1 MTGKLSARLTLSA
14 CEQIQSRMLEACREV
29 AADYGLVIESAG
41 WRDMTSGLS
50 FEPVFR
56 VSVRASDGKAF
67 DLERERFEFLA
78 EQYGLSAADF
88 GREFSTGRERFRI
101 VGIDPQAAS
110 LPGFC
115 RTNTGSQGLQVYR
128 RERSSASAGP
138 GSQTLILSGSAG
150 SCYQPSPS
158 RLASVFGAWS
168 RKARRSRCRSSAG
181 SILWIRTR
189 MAGQPR

>member
-101 VGIDPQAAS
+101 VGIDPRRPRYPVSVERIPDRKSFKFTAENVALLLQAQAVK
-110 LPGFC
+110 P
-115 RTNTGSQGLQVYR
+115 
-128 RERSSASAGP
+128 
-138 GSQTLILSGSAG
+138 
-150 SCYQPSPS
+150 
-158 RLASVFGAWS
+158 
-168 RKARRSRCRSSAG
+168 
-181 SILWIRTR
+181 
-189 MAGQPR
+189 